1 MLKLIL
7 LSIAVLLIAGCKTPE
22 EETVAFDDNPFNLDI
37 LDDEII
43 PGGDEEFYGE
53 GFSSQSFPGDLPLA
67 QGTGMRFVEPD
78 SGMIPPAI
86 AAEAQ
91 MVLRDVHFP
100 YNSSSI
106 LPQDADVLQNISEFM
121 SRFPS
126 VILQIQGYCDERGT
140 EEYNMALGSRRAGA
154 VRQFLADLA
163 VDPNRLYTIS
173 YGEEMPINPGHNDS
187 AWAENRRAHFLISVA
202 GQ

>member
-7 LSIAVLLIAGCKTPE
+7 IPIAVLLIVGCGTTE
-22 EETVAFDDNPFNLDI
+22 EEEVAFNDNPFNLDI
-37 LDDEII
+37 LDTEII
-43 PGGDEEFYGE
+43 PDGEGDFYGE
-53 GFSSQSFPGDLPLA
+53 DSFPDDLPLA
-67 QGTGMRFVEPD
+67 RGTGMRFVEAD
-78 SGMIPPAI
+78 SGMINPAI

-100 YNSSSI
+100 YNSSGI
-106 LPQDADVLQNISEFM
+106 LPQDAVVLQNISEFM
-121 SRFPS
+121 GRFPS

-154 VRQFLADLA
+154 VRQFLTDLA

-173 YGEEMPINPGHNDS
+173 YGEEMPLNPGHTDS
-187 AWAENRRAHFLISVA
+187 AWAENRRAHFLIGVA

>member
-1 MLKLIL
+1 MQKIIL

-22 EETVAFDDNPFNLDI
+22 DEPVAFNDNPFNLDI

-43 PGGDEEFYGE
+43 PGNDGDFYGSE
-53 GFSSQSFPGDLPLA
+53 SLLPGDLPLA

-78 SGMIPPAI
+78 SGMIDPAI
-86 AAEAQ
+86 ATEAKL
-91 MVLRDVHFP
+91 VLRDVHFP

-106 LPQDADVLQNISEFM
+106 LPEDSVILQNISEFM

-140 EEYNMALGSRRAGA
+140 EEYNMALGSRRAGS
-154 VRQFLADLA
+154 VRQFLADLG

-187 AWAENRRAHFLISVA
+187 AWAENRRAHFLIGVA

>member
-1 MLKLIL
+1 MQKIIL
-7 LSIAVLLIAGCKTPE
+7 LSIVTLLLAGCKTPE
-22 EETVAFDDNPFNLDI
+22 EQPVAFNDNPFNLDI

-43 PGGDEEFYGE
+43 PGSDGDIYGD
-53 GFSSQSFPGDLPLA
+53 GFSGQSFAGDLPLA

-78 SGMIPPAI
+78 SGMIDPAI

-121 SRFPS
+121 SRFSS

-154 VRQFLADLA
+154 VRQFLADLG

-173 YGEEMPINPGHNDS
+173 YGEEMPLNPGHTDS
-187 AWAENRRAHFLISVA
+187 AWAENRRAHFLIGVA

>member
-1 MLKLIL
+1 MQKIIL

-22 EETVAFDDNPFNLDI
+22 DQPVAFNDNPFNLDI

-43 PGGDEEFYGE
+43 PGGDEDLYGN
-53 GFSSQSFPGDLPLA
+53 SFPGDLPLA

-78 SGMIPPAI
+78 SGMIDPAI

-91 MVLRDVHFP
+91 LVLRDVHFP

-154 VRQFLADLA
+154 VRQFLADLG

-173 YGEEMPINPGHNDS
+173 YGEEMPLNPGHTDS
-187 AWAENRRAHFLISVA
+187 AWAENRRAHFLIGVA